1 MPAALNKNRQ
11 HLKYFDSDNVLYF
24 LDQKHLQK
32 FVSDVDLLSVNAT
45 N

>member
-11 HLKYFDSDNVLYF
+11 HLKYFYSDNVLYF
-24 LDQKHLQK
+24 LDQKYLQK